1 MSKDN
6 RAGMLR
12 VFRIICAVLVLALLG
27 VAVVYAVLEIS
38 PAATLAGQATRAGD
52 ALALVARFYQWML
65 ARKVLNVAVLVVCAA
80 LFLVMAAKKSGQ
92 FGRVLSIAFLVLGV
106 LFAVLG
112 VASFWV
118 AEHASVY
125 FPSISDEASALVA
138 GGVDVSAFALAATFV
153 LLSFLFRYARELYL
167 DSAEIL

>member
-1 MSKDN
+1 MP
-6 RAGMLR
+6 
-12 VFRIICAVLVLALLG
+12 
-27 VAVVYAVLEIS
+27 EIS

-112 VASFWV
+112 VASF
-118 AEHASVY
+118 
-125 FPSISDEASALVA
+125 
-138 GGVDVSAFALAATFV
+138 
-153 LLSFLFRYARELYL
+153 
-167 DSAEIL
+167 